1 MCKVPV
7 LAVMLTLA
15 ACSRNPEPEIEAT
28 DGATATVSD
37 TTMSDTTMMAGD
49 SAKMG
54 EMGMQEDTAQAT
66 GDSALVNQEG
76 AAAPVQETMES
87 DTVMGDS
94 TLTGQANDSHGM
106 GDSSMTDSAM
116 TDSAMVETE
125 TPVEGAVPTDSAQG
139 QRR

>member
-28 DGATATVSD
+28 DGATA
-37 TTMSDTTMMAGD
+37 TMSDTTMMAGD